1 MKRYLLAL
9 DFDLTI
15 TVKDRL
21 NKSRATRLART
32 LRRLKQRY
40 DLDVFILSVA
50 NFSHILY
57 TVMNSKSTELL
68 KELAEMT
75 VITNET
81 DHLIQIDPRWHED
94 KKGRKAMIQKITHG
108 HDENDYN
115 KIIAYKKTNYLLY
128 KSKEEKVPHSHIF
141 FLDDNQYNIA
151 FARYYG
157 FQTFMVNNQIRS
169 EDLFERLKLVE
180 NLLKKEKSNNK

>member
-15 TVKDRL
+15 TVNDRL
-21 NKSRATRLART
+21 NKTRADRLAKRI
-32 LRRLKQRY
+32 RKMKQSY
-40 DLDVFILSVA
+40 PVEIFILSVA

-57 TVMNSKSTELL
+57 TVMISGSSMLL
-68 KELAEMT
+68 KELAEMP

-81 DHLIQIDPRWHED
+81 DHLIQIDPSWHED

-115 KIIAYKKTNYLLY
+115 KITAYKKTNYLLH
-128 KSKEEKVPHSHIF
+128 KSKEENIPHSHIF
-141 FLDDNQYNIA
+141 FLDDNHYNIA

-157 FQTFMVNNQIRS
+157 FQTWLVNNEKKK
-169 EDLFERLKLVE
+169 EDLFQRLHIVE
-180 NLLKKEKSNNK
+180 KLLKKENLKEK

>member
-21 NKSRATRLART
+21 NKTRADRIARKIRKLKRL
-32 LRRLKQRY
+32 Y
-40 DLDVFILSVA
+40 PIEIFILSVA

-57 TVMNSKSTELL
+57 TVMTSGSTKLL
-68 KELAEMT
+68 KELAEMN

-81 DHLIQIDPRWHED
+81 DHLIKIDPKWHED
-94 KKGRKAMIQKITHG
+94 KKSRKAMIEKITHG

-115 KIIAYKKTNYLLY
+115 KIIAYKKTNYLLH
-128 KSKEEKVPHSHIF
+128 KSKEEGIPHSHIF

-157 FQTFMVNNQIRS
+157 FHTFIVNNQIRS
-169 EDLFERLKLVE
+169 ADLLERLKLVE
-180 NLLKKEKSNNK
+180 NLLKKEKLNDK